1 VKGYIL
7 GRLLRSFISIF
18 LVTTLTYMMIF
29 SLVPRKS
36 VFSTDPIYSK
46 MTKTQDM
53 RIDYEDNVFS
63 QMGYIDYL
71 DSKALQSKAEKMNKS
86 VSVAVNKKNKE
97 IYHKWAKTQRG
108 HWEIKQFPTSKRFY
122 ATREIPLLE
131 RVSRFYSKLIQV
143 DHPWRIHDKN
153 NPKLKRGYKL
163 TNDKVGGFALVGSG
177 TKYKYQVYFDKHFP
191 FIHQNIVHLYL
202 GESYPSFSGREV
214 MDVIASGQGQTVASE
229 VTFPTGKKQVSP
241 VNIHTAQY
249 QSFSKTDSIIRAKF
263 GKDPYSKTDNFYQD
277 PSMLS
282 ISFRMGLI
290 ALVITYTLGV
300 PLAALMA
307 RFKSSWIDK
316 LGTGAI
322 TLLIS
327 IPSLAVIYFLRFV
340 GSSLFGWP
348 ELFPRLGAQNAYSYI
363 SPIIILAMINITNI
377 VVWTRRYM
385 IDQQSADYVKFA
397 RAKGLSEREISR
409 NHILKNALI
418 PIVQG
423 IPPMI
428 IFMIQGATM
437 TESIFIVPG
446 MGKMLPDAI
455 IIHNNSMVVG
465 LVFLFTLLAV
475 IGVFVGD
482 LLMIMIDPRI
492 NLRVEGEK

>member
-1 VKGYIL
+1 MKGYIL

-29 SLVPRKS
+29 SLVPRRS

-53 RIDYEDNVFS
+53 RVDYEDNVFN

-71 DSKALQSKAEKMNKS
+71 DSKALQNKAEQVDKS
-86 VSVAVNKKNKE
+86 VSVAVNKKNKN
-97 IYHKWAKTQRG
+97 IYNKWAKLQRG
-108 HWEIKQFPTSKRFY
+108 RWEIKQFPISKRFY

-131 RVSRFYSKLIQV
+131 RVVRFYSRLIQI
-143 DHPWRIHDKN
+143 DHPWRIHDKD
-153 NPKLKRGYKL
+153 NPDLKRGYKIS
-163 TNDKVGGFALVGSG
+163 NDKAYGFALVGSG

-202 GESYPSFSGREV
+202 GESYPSFSGREI
-214 MDVIASGQGQTVASE
+214 MDVIANGQGQTVTNE
-229 VTFPTGKKQVSP
+229 ITFPTGKKQISP

-249 QSFSKTDSIIRAKF
+249 QLSKADSITKAKF

-282 ISFRMGLI
+282 ISSKMGFI
-290 ALVITYTLGV
+290 SLVIVYVLGV

-327 IPSLAVIYFLRFV
+327 IPSLAIIYFFRFV

-348 ELFPRLGAQNAYSYI
+348 DLFSTLGAQNVYSYI
-363 SPIIILAMINITNI
+363 LPIIILAMINITNI
-377 VVWTRRYM
+377 VMWTRRYM

-397 RAKGLSEREISR
+397 RAKGLSEREISQ
-409 NHILKNALI
+409 NHILKNAII

-423 IPPMI
+423 MPSMI
-428 IFMIQGATM
+428 ILMIQGATM
-437 TESIFIVPG
+437 TESIFVIPG

-455 IIHNNSMVVG
+455 IGHNNSMVVG

-475 IGVFVGD
+475 VGVFIGD

-492 NLRVEGEK
+492 NLRVKGGK